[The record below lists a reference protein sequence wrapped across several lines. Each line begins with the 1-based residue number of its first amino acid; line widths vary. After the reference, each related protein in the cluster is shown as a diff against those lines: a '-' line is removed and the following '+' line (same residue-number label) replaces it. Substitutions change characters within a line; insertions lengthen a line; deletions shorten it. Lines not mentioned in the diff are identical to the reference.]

1 MEEKRNN
8 YTTIN
13 ISVRDKVANML
24 NNYSSDILI
33 PKEVIVEFA
42 LIEYIIN
49 RSNKERR
56 KILW

>member
-49 RSNKERR
+49 RSNNERR